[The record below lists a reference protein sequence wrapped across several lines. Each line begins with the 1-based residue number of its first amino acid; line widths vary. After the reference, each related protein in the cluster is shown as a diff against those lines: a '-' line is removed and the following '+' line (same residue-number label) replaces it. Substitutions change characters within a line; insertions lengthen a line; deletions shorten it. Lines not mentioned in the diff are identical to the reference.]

1 MKNVQ
6 REQEGKKNNDEVV
19 RSSEAN
25 YDPLSG
31 ENKKWMDE
39 TWFESNRVCSN
50 ISVDYSVDK
59 CRERVG
65 EEIGE
70 VFRSEGANSREDSI
84 PDKDVHT
91 LMGEAEGKEGE
102 VLRKEE
108 LLFESK
114 PRSCL
119 KEASHSGDHL
129 NDENGYERTG
139 YVNVPPSGG
148 EKIGED
154 NRHWKIPLEGGKTD
168 DLLSPKGKKEVE
180 KRFKEKKWLRKKG
193 VDRKENTAHTMSDQK
208 GSEKLEH
215 LKDILHEQLKKK
227 KQILEEKLRVR
238 LHERSKL
245 EEDVK
250 NAGIE
255 LFRVNKENDFL
266 NKKEQELSEAIRN
279 MKNEREKQLEKQIEL
294 KQNYNKQMASL
305 KKELN
310 YQSDVFGKFNN
321 SLLELNN
328 LKRYFALVNANSRI
342 SENVLSS
349 GRQKRQGKVRSGE
362 KEATLKENGHE
373 GEAPLV
379 ITESAIQKRENI
391 LNKMTHDL
399 NEIQNDIDTKKDIE
413 RNEQRECTNLER
425 LIKEEKEEYVKLK
438 KGRQDMLKDLNDSIS
453 KMKLRDEAIEEMNT
467 KLMELKSTIYDM
479 EIQKD
484 VLTKELTTEKEK
496 KEKLQSEL
504 GALQK
509 EKERS
514 IQGKEKFQK
523 EVHTIVQQIEEVKV
537 GIQNERN
544 KYIQMNDEIGKL
556 KKDIRNEQ
564 NKIKIVKNDMNK
576 NIDKIINMYTEE
588 IKVNHFSLKLKN
600 DLSKVKENI
609 TRKENEIENYKNG
622 IIRIKIQQILESTKI
637 ENVQE
642 KVKKLNEE
650 FEEKHQLLTT
660 YDLVIK
666 KNHYLIE
673 NKQLEVDRLNE
684 EFDKKNRK
692 NCDDHGM
699 PLTLNVKIEKL
710 NKQIRDVLKQSRHLE
725 KDWFLKQSEMIKIQN
740 ENQKMTEEML
750 RGRDLRLILNQKK
763 CELQENLKNSQNVLK
778 KINKNIMYIR
788 LQLEKFASKNSDT
801 LTEIEKMQD
810 EMLKWSEKKNIKV
823 DEYKR
828 KKENLKNDIN
838 SLKSEKEKYQQ
849 DLLHYENRILILEN
863 KIDQKKKLQEVIKEY
878 TENKDIL
885 LLKKNIQ
892 AKNDLI
898 ENAKKQQNILLTN
911 IKQALNKRNEL
922 ENKKEAFQ
930 KNVDNGTNVSFKI
943 KHEIS
948 FVKKNVK
955 EFKGKKLSLS
965 NYLTELIHSYDQLTN
980 QTEQEKTHLQ
990 SLNRLCDI
998 YEGIVKIQNCEKKHR
1013 FQELLKFQ
1021 NAVKNGGSLY
1031 NSKKSYETLRK
1042 SCATYRRKLVS
1053 IENKLRELDS
1063 TDEAYAKFIGI
1074 LLEWLVN

>member
-6 REQEGKKNNDEVV
+6 REQKGKKYKDKKV
-19 RSSEAN
+19 RSSETN
-25 YDPLSG
+25 YDPSCS
-31 ENKKWMDE
+31 ENKKWIDE
-39 TWFESNRVCSN
+39 TSFELNTVCSN
-50 ISVDYSVDK
+50 ITVDSSVGKS
-59 CRERVG
+59 RVRAG
-65 EEIGE
+65 EGEAIGE
-70 VFRSEGANSREDSI
+70 VFKRVGAHSKGDDI
-84 PDKDVHT
+84 PSKDVHI
-91 LMGEAEGKEGE
+91 LMEKIDGGKRE
-102 VLRKEE
+102 VLRKGDEPIGG
-108 LLFESK
+108 SK
-114 PRSCL
+114 TGSAFT
-119 KEASHSGDHL
+119 KGDHSSDQPS
-129 NDENGYERTG
+129 DENGYERTG
-139 YVNVPPSGG
+139 YVNVTPSGG
-148 EKIGED
+148 
-154 NRHWKIPLEGGKTD
+154 
-168 DLLSPKGKKEVE
+168 KEV
-180 KRFKEKKWLRKKG
+180 KKKFKQKKWSSKKRVERQTNG
-193 VDRKENTAHTMSDQK
+193 TSTMLDQP

-238 LHERSKL
+238 QHERNKL

-250 NAGIE
+250 NAGVE

-266 NKKEQELSEAIRN
+266 NKKEEELSEAIKY
-279 MKNEREKQLEKQIEL
+279 MKNEREKQLGKQIEL
-294 KQNYNKQMASL
+294 KKNYNKQMANL

-310 YQSDVFGKFNN
+310 YQSDVFSKFNN

-328 LKRYFALVNANSRI
+328 LRRYFDLVNANTRI
-342 SENVLSS
+342 SENVL
-349 GRQKRQGKVRSGE
+349 GAVRQKRQGKVRSGE
-362 KEATLKENGHE
+362 GAPSLEGSACE

-379 ITESAIQKRENI
+379 ITQSAIQKKENI
-391 LNKMTHDL
+391 LNKMNHDL

-413 RNEQRECTNLER
+413 RNERTECKNLER
-425 LIKEEKEEYVKLK
+425 LIREEKEEYAQLK
-438 KGRQDMLKDLNDSIS
+438 KGRQDMLNDLNDSIS
-453 KMKLRDEAIEEMNT
+453 KMKQRDEAIEEMNT

-496 KEKLQSEL
+496 KEKIQSEL
-504 GALQK
+504 GALKK
-509 EKERS
+509 ETERT
-514 IQGKEKFQK
+514 IEGKEKIQQ
-523 EVHTIVQQIEEVKV
+523 EVHTVVKQIEEVKV
-537 GIQNERN
+537 DIQNERN
-544 KYIQMNDEIGKL
+544 KSVQMNDEIGKL
-556 KKDIRNEQ
+556 KKDIRNRE
-564 NKIKIVKNDMNK
+564 NKIKIVKNDINK

-588 IKVNHFSLKLKN
+588 IKVSHFSAKLKN
-600 DLSKVKENI
+600 DLASVKENI

-650 FEEKHQLLTT
+650 FEQKHELLSN

-699 PLTLNVKIEKL
+699 PLTLNIKIEKL

-740 ENQKMTEEML
+740 ENQKMNEEML

-763 CELQENLKNSQNVLK
+763 CELQENFKNAQNGLK

-801 LTEIEKMQD
+801 LGEIDKMED
-810 EMLKWSEKKNIKV
+810 DMLKWSEKKNIKAE
-823 DEYKR
+823 EYKR

-838 SLKSEKEKYQQ
+838 SLKCEKEKYQQ
-849 DLLHYENRILILEN
+849 DLLNYENKILLLEN
-863 KIDQKKKLQEVIKEY
+863 KIEQKKKLQGVIKEY

-898 ENAKKQQNILLTN
+898 ENAKKQQNILLAN

-922 ENKKEAFQ
+922 DNKKEAFQ
-930 KNVDNGTNVSFKI
+930 KNIDNGVNVSFKI

-948 FVKKNVK
+948 FAKKNVK
-955 EFKGKKLSLS
+955 EFKGKKVSLC
-965 NYLTELIHSYDQLTN
+965 NYLTELIHSYEELTN
-980 QTEQEKTHLQ
+980 QTQQEKTHLLN
-990 SLNRLCDI
+990 LNRLCDI
-998 YEGIVKIQNCEKKHR
+998 YEGILKIQNCEKKQR

-1031 NSKKSYETLRK
+1031 NSKKPYETLRK
-1042 SCATYRRKLVS
+1042 SCASYRRKLVV
-1053 IENKLRELDS
+1053 IENKLRGLVT
-1063 TDEAYAKFIGI
+1063 TDEAYAKLIGV
-1074 LLEWLVN
+1074 LLEWLAN